1 MKKLWILSVLFILFT
16 SCGSAINK
24 QSTFFVRGNCE
35 MCKERIESTAS
46 SIKGV
51 SFVAYDVDKEELKV
65 GYDTLLVSEIE
76 IEKKIAQTGHATLN
90 VPMDTINH
98 NKLPECCKVH
108 ASGEMMEH
116 SH

>member
-1 MKKLWILSVLFILFT
+1 MKNTFLLSLSILMAVA
-16 SCGSAINK
+16 CGSSVTK
-24 QSTFFVRGNCE
+24 QSSFFVRGNCD

-51 SFVAYDVDKEELKV
+51 GFVAYDVEKEELKV
-65 GYDTLLVSEIE
+65 GYDSTLVSDLE
-76 IEKKIAQTGHATLN
+76 IEKKIAKTGHATMH
-90 VPMDTINH
+90 VPMDSINH

-108 ASGEMMEH
+108 ASGESMEH